1 MKMSITK
8 MNREEKMLILK
19 LAICTVICTLFAWL
33 VKDPYRVTAAVT
45 ANLYLYIDRGYR
57 GGKRFAYRRAVRLLS
72 VSALMERKPRGIYHQ
87 RRLIT
92 EDEKLDLVFDTR
104 LLKIGYAVLFGK
116 TSDYRLFGDRL
127 AVGYR
132 EKL

>member
-57 GGKRFAYRRAVRLLS
+57 GGNRYGFRRVTVQIVQGAIL
-72 VSALMERKPRGIYHQ
+72 ALMIIPCKHIF
-87 RRLIT
+87 
-92 EDEKLDLVFDTR
+92 K
-104 LLKIGYAVLFGK
+104 A
-116 TSDYRLFGDRL
+116 L
-127 AVGYR
+127 AVVCVF
-132 EKL
+132 